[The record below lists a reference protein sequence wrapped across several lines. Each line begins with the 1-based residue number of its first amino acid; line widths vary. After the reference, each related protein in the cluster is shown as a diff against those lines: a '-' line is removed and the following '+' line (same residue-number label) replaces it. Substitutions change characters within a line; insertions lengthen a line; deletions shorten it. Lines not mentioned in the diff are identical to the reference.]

1 MIPQAFSKIGDCN
14 STTPFFLAPFDKG
27 EYALGSGYAGLQ
39 AAIDNFA
46 GSFDRDG
53 AAAHDGLNT
62 DSIFD
67 TTWADPKLC
76 GLSETPV
83 ACELRIHRPSIA
95 FVSLGTNGNWQTN
108 VEYEANMRR
117 LLDT

>member
-1 MIPQAFSKIGDCN
+1 GLALGNDPHAFSKIGDCN

-27 EYALGSGYAGLQ
+27 EYALGGYASLQ
-39 AAIDNFA
+39 GAINNFA

-67 TTWADPKLC
+67 STWADPNLC
-76 GLSETPV
+76 EASETPV
-83 ACELRIHRPSIA
+83 ACELRIHRPSIV
-95 FVSLGTNGNWQTN
+95 FVSLGTN
-108 VEYEANMRR
+108 
-117 LLDT
+117 